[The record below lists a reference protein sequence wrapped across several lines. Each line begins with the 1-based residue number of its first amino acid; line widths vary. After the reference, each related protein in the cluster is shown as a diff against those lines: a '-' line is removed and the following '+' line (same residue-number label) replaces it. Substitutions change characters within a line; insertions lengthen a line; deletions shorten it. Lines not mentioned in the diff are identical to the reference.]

1 MIERFPLPDRGAGD
15 IALDLANTIHW
26 RGTSRAIDHLGDA
39 DAILR
44 WAEEAGIV
52 EPGFAVAPLKRQV
65 LLATVHRLRGAVIS
79 AGTAIVEGNPPPAP
93 ALDAIREIAARS
105 LAGAT
110 LEGSPARLGFIGAD
124 RLLGP
129 LAWAAL
135 DLLRGDELGQLKRC
149 EAEDCRWLFLDR
161 SRSAARRWCDTA
173 TCGTPQSEGAGPD
186 EAVGPPAGEAGDSA
200 HQERSSGT
208 GRWQPRW
215 NRATRKRR

>member
-1 MIERFPLPDRGAGD
+1 MAGD
-15 IALDLANTIHW
+15 IALDLANTIHR
-26 RGTSRAIDHLGDA
+26 RGTPCVVDHLGDA

-44 WAEEAGIV
+44 WAAAAGV
-52 EPGFAVAPLKRQV
+52 VDPGFSVAPLKRQA

-79 AGTAIVEGNPPPAP
+79 AGTAIADGNPPPAP

-135 DLLRGDELGQLKRC
+135 DLLRGDELGRLKRC

-161 SRSAARRWCDTA
+161 SRNGSRRWCDTA
-173 TCGTPQSEGAGPD
+173 TCGAAHAKRANADDALVQTPP
-186 EAVGPPAGEAGDSA
+186 EAGDA
-200 HQERSSGT
+200 THQERAADT

-215 NRATRKRR
+215 SRAARKRR